1 MKKWMT
7 FCGENYYPCGGIND
21 LFGVHDTVNE
31 MLNDL
36 ATRKNVRHEWLHV
49 YDTFNVKKY
58 EMPRNVGADGI
69 KHWADALDGVSV
81 EDK

>member
-7 FCGENYYPCGGIND
+7 FCGENYYPSGGIND

-36 ATRKNVRHEWLHV
+36 ATRKRIRYDWLHV
-49 YDTFNVKKY
+49 YDTFNGKKY
-58 EMPRNVGADGI
+58 QMPRNVGYDVI
-69 KHWADALDGVSV
+69 KQWADMLDVV
-81 EDK
+81 FEENK